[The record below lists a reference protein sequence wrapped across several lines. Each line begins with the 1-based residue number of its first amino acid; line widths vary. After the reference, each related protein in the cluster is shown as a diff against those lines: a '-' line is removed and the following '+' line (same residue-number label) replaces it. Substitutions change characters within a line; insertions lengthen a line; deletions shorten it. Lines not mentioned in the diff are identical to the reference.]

1 MSPWRALILAAF
13 AATAAAHAIKDDPE
27 FLVEAEEEAAKEVG
41 SEKQEPLKDQAT
53 LHNTETKA
61 SAKNAEPVKT
71 KSLLAKASQ
80 AKVEV
85 TKPHPVKATVAAKA
99 KAPAKVAHTKA
110 KPANAELTKI
120 EKAKVEPTKSHPV
133 KVNATV
139 VAAKAKATPAE
150 AAQTKAVPAMAKP
163 AKSESAKAQPA
174 KAQPAKAAP
183 LAAEKTKTAE
193 PMVAKAED
201 SDADDDDIVRFT
213 GKTAETADWG
223 EEYEGH
229 MTAMERTNFYA
240 KYYSREAARGKH
252 FRLQVPEPE
261 QMPGVHSGAGRMAAA
276 LAPVAIL
283 LSF

>member
-1 MSPWRALILAAF
+1 MLAAF

-27 FLVEAEEEAAKEVG
+27 FLVEAEEEAAEEVG

-53 LHNTETKA
+53 LRNTKTKA

-71 KSLLAKASQ
+71 KSLLVKASQ

-85 TKPHPVKATVAAKA
+85 TKPDPVKATVVAAKA
-99 KAPAKVAHTKA
+99 KAAPAKVAHTNA
-110 KPANAELTKI
+110 KPANAKLTKV
-120 EKAKVEPTKSHPV
+120 EKAKVEPAKSHPV

-139 VAAKAKATPAE
+139 VAAKAKTTPAE
-150 AAQTKAVPAMAKP
+150 VAQTK
-163 AKSESAKAQPA
+163 
-174 KAQPAKAAP
+174 
-183 LAAEKTKTAE
+183 AAEKTKTAE
-193 PMVAKAED
+193 PMVAKAEAPAAEKED

-213 GKTAETADWG
+213 GKAAETGDWG

-240 KYYSREAARGKH
+240 KYYSREAVRGKH

-261 QMPGVHSGAGRMAAA
+261 QMPGVHSGAGRMAAV